1 VADGPWR
8 TRRALTAEGVRQLVA
23 VGVAYLLTTGPQL
36 LDADW
41 SMLWSMPLTMVAL
54 AVVVLVGHLLPTY
67 FLGRPVWSVT
77 ILVSSVLF
85 LGVYPLPTLLE
96 DGSYPGWADGEGV
109 FLLIYLVL
117 PLVVFTTFVRVLIPA
132 LRPAGSRMSSAD

>member
-1 VADGPWR
+1 MEPQGPELVRGPASGPAGEGPAHGEVADGPWR

-54 AVVVLVGHLLPTY
+54 AVVVLVLLWAMT
-67 FLGRPVWSVT
+67 
-77 ILVSSVLF
+77 LVS
-85 LGVYPLPTLLE
+85 
-96 DGSYPGWADGEGV
+96 
-109 FLLIYLVL
+109 
-117 PLVVFTTFVRVLIPA
+117 
-132 LRPAGSRMSSAD
+132 AGA